1 MGGPRRAWPRLRAAA
16 LLLRRLRERVPAPR
30 HRPHPGDVGCARR
43 ASPDKCG
50 GAGRRRASVLS
61 AKASGCLVAS
71 GSAPEPAPVPA
82 CAMADEGKSYNEHD
96 DRVSFPQRRKKG
108 RGPFRWKC
116 GEGNRRSGRGGS
128 GIRSSRFEEDDGDVA
143 MNDPQDGP
151 RVRYNP
157 YTNRPNRRRDT
168 WHDRDRIHVTVRR
181 DRAPQERGGAGTSQ
195 DGTTKN
201 WFKITIPYGKKYDKM
216 WLLSMIQ
223 SKCSVPFNPIEFHY
237 ENTRAQFFVEDA
249 TTASALKAVN
259 YKIQDRENRRIS
271 IIINSSAPPYIV
283 QNELKPEQ
291 VEQLKLI
298 MSKRYDGSQQA
309 LDLKGLR
316 SDPDLVAQ
324 NIDVVLNRR
333 GCMAAALRIIEE
345 NIPEL
350 LSLNL
355 SNNRLYKLDDMSSIV
370 QKAPNLKILN
380 LSGNELKSEWEL
392 DKIKGLKL
400 EELWLDRNPMCD
412 TFLDQS
418 TYIRSVV
425 ASVSP
430 PGDIH
435 PLGG

>member
-1 MGGPRRAWPRLRAAA
+1 
-16 LLLRRLRERVPAPR
+16 
-30 HRPHPGDVGCARR
+30 
-43 ASPDKCG
+43 
-50 GAGRRRASVLS
+50 
-61 AKASGCLVAS
+61 
-71 GSAPEPAPVPA
+71 
-82 CAMADEGKSYNEHD
+82 
-96 DRVSFPQRRKKG
+96 
-108 RGPFRWKC
+108 
-116 GEGNRRSGRGGS
+116 
-128 GIRSSRFEEDDGDVA
+128 

-181 DRAPQERGGAGTSQ
+181 DRAPPERGGAGTSQ

-201 WFKITIPYGKKYDKM
+201 WFKITIPYGRKYDKM

-249 TTASALKAVN
+249 STASALKAVN

-271 IIINSSAPPYIV
+271 IIINSSAPPYTV

-370 QKAPNLKILN
+370 QKAPNLKTLN

-412 TFLDQS
+412 TFQDQS